1 MRDAVNALL
10 FLWATLGTGAL
21 DLAFVL
27 AGGYEASITATVR
40 GWYGPCPWLRLV
52 LAAVFLW
59 LAFHFGIEDLL
70 EG

>member
-21 DLAFVL
+21 DLAFVI

-40 GWYGPCPWLRLV
+40 GWYGPCPWLRFV
-52 LAAVFLW
+52 IAGGFGW
-59 LAFHFGIEDLL
+59 LTWHFGIEDLI
-70 EG
+70 GG